1 MASGSSRL
9 GRAIAAILFV
19 TCPAL
24 AEDDTGLA
32 PSRRAEVGN
41 TVFTAGLERGTIGLG
56 ERIVL
61 RLSLETPEAARA
73 HLPDPTGDLHGLRPI
88 GIEDTGPIRL
98 PDRRV
103 RWLRAVTLEA
113 TQTGPAQ
120 INGLTAEVLDMT
132 RGTVTP
138 QVLRLAV
145 LELEVTT
152 VLPAEAAL
160 HKPRGP
166 GLPLSLPKP
175 DMVTPAILA
184 AVAVAALLALLAIPV
199 WQRRRGGRPGRTT
212 GQTDTSAEQA
222 AIAGLA
228 ALSAKSDMSGLEIEI
243 FHESVAQIL
252 RQYLYLRFGLEAPY
266 RTTQEVLTAM
276 NRADTAIAGTAL
288 APLLT
293 GCDLVKFARIRPDH
307 DFMQRLLESAADFV
321 TGASP
326 RLAPDLG
333 SGAVE

>member
-1 MASGSSRL
+1 MARGSSRL

-24 AEDDTGLA
+24 AKDDTALA

-41 TVFTAGLERGTIGLG
+41 AVFTAELERSTLGLG

-61 RLSLETPEAARA
+61 RLSLETPEAASA
-73 HLPDPTGDLHGLRPI
+73 HLSDPVGDLHGLRPI

-98 PDRRV
+98 SDHRL
-103 RWLRAVTLEA
+103 RWLRTVTLEA

-132 RGTVTP
+132 RGTATP

-160 HKPRGP
+160 NKPRGP

-199 WQRRRGGRPGRTT
+199 WQRRRGRPGRTT

-228 ALSAKSDMSGLEIEI
+228 ALSAKSDMSGPEIEI

-252 RQYLYLRFGLEAPY
+252 RQYLYLKFGLEAPY
-266 RTTQEVLTAM
+266 RTTQEVLAAM

-293 GCDLVKFARIRPDH
+293 GCDLVKFARIRPDRN
-307 DFMQRLLESAADFV
+307 FMQRLLESAAEFV

-326 RLAPDLG
+326 RLASDLG
-333 SGAVE
+333 NGAVE